1 MQRERGN
8 KNWKNFSKTY
18 RQAFSK
24 NQQVPQKYS
33 TETMSKLAT
42 VVYLILPT

>member
-24 NQQVPQKYS
+24 NQQVPQNIQQKQCQ
-33 TETMSKLAT
+33 
-42 VVYLILPT
+42 I